1 VPEPVSSAA
10 GSRMMQLIELF
21 LSKGYTIT
29 FASTATKSPYSFDLN
44 SSGVEHTTIELNN
57 SSFDTFIAGLN
68 PDIVLFDR
76 FMTEEQFGWRI
87 AENCADAL
95 RILDTEDLHCLRYA
109 RQKAVTEN
117 RIFSTEDLISDYAK
131 RELASIFRCDLSLII
146 SIHEIELL
154 QQFFKVDSTL
164 LHYLPF
170 MLEPLTLN
178 KINSYPA
185 FEERNHFISI
195 GNFLHEPNWDAVQ
208 FLKNEIWHLIKK
220 KLPEAELHIYGAY
233 PSQKVF
239 ELNNPKDG
247 FIIKGRAESAI
258 EVMQKASVCLAPLRF
273 GAGLKGKLI
282 DAMIAGTPSVTTT
295 IGAEAMHGTL
305 PWSGCIANSASEIA
319 DAAIHLYTDKIKW
332 LQAQQNGVD
341 IINTCYPKISAGEQ
355 LIKHVN
361 TIAANLKQHRL
372 NNFTG
377 TMLMHQTLQST
388 KYMARW
394 IEEKNKYRN

>member
-1 VPEPVSSAA
+1 VPEPTSSAA
-10 GSRMMQLIELF
+10 GGRMMQLIELF

-29 FASTATKSPYSFDLN
+29 FACTATKSPYSFDLK
-44 SSGVEHTTIELNN
+44 SIGVEHTTIELNN
-57 SSFDTFIAGLN
+57 SSFDTFITGLN

-76 FMTEEQFGWRI
+76 FMTEEQFGWRV
-87 AENCADAL
+87 AENCAEAL

-117 RIFSTEDLISDYAK
+117 HTFSTEDLISDYAK

-146 SIHEIELL
+146 SIHEMEVFR
-154 QQFFKVDSTL
+154 QFFKVDQTL
-164 LHYLPF
+164 LYYLPF
-170 MLEPLTLN
+170 MLEPLTFN
-178 KINSYPA
+178 KINNYPA

-220 KLPEAELHIYGAY
+220 KLPEAKLHIYGAY

-247 FIIKGRAESAI
+247 FIIKGRAESCI
-258 EVMQKASVCLAPLRF
+258 EVMQKARVCLAPLRF

-282 DAMIAGTPSVTTT
+282 DAMLAGTPGVTTT

-305 PWSGCIANSASEIA
+305 PWSGCIANSPSEIA
-319 DAAIHLYTDKIKW
+319 EAAIHLYTDKTKW
-332 LQAQQNGVD
+332 LTAQQNGVN

-377 TMLMHQTLQST
+377 AMLMHQTLQST